1 MVRMVDIGMMKM
13 EIMMVMVQITVEM
26 VVGYVENDGDDHHY
40 DINSWDD
47 EYKKDKDGD
56 DEIWFSHT
64 FSANDPCPILNFPV
78 LSVVHSCIVQR
89 QR

>member
-47 EYKKDKDGD
+47 KYKKDKDGD
-56 DEIWFSHT
+56 DE
-64 FSANDPCPILNFPV
+64 
-78 LSVVHSCIVQR
+78 
-89 QR
+89 

>member
-40 DINSWDD
+40 MISTAEMMNIRKIRMVMMNNDL
-47 EYKKDKDGD
+47 
-56 DEIWFSHT
+56 HT
-64 FSANDPCPILNFPV
+64 PSQPTILV
-78 LSVVHSCIVQR
+78 RS
-89 QR
+89 